1 MSMFWAG
8 LALLFVQYRL
18 INTVVEK
25 RVRIKENFNDQI
37 DILESIAV
45 VLLNEI
51 KLLTNQRSQ
60 SK

>member
-1 MSMFWAG
+1 MFWAG

-51 KLLTNQRSQ
+51 KLLANQRSQ

>member
-1 MSMFWAG
+1 MFWAG